1 MGNFKMKIL
10 IKFHLGENG
19 ISSDRKV
26 GGIFRRKLQ
35 ETVQIDI
42 LMDFT

>member
-1 MGNFKMKIL
+1 VGNFKVKIL
-10 IKFHLGENG
+10 TKFHLGENG
-19 ISSDRKV
+19 ISSDGKV

-35 ETVQIDI
+35 ETVQIDM